1 MMLKKRMAVG
11 LLSGLTF
18 GVTAANAQVA
28 PALYGSGAYGANQPC
43 PYQMRVGDGATNK
56 IDSVDEVRKNL
67 EREQAFLVATLRAKN
82 KLKGTLDD
90 AKDVISGTIATK
102 YADFILEH
110 IDGQR
115 RCSDYKRYVINDPND
130 RPAPT
135 APAPTAPAPA
145 EPAPEPPPSTVDV
158 PKAKPGERSGHGKK
172 TPAERE
178 AARKALK
185 KAQSGGNAGT
195 SGPDASNPTPGS
207 ASRIPASVVEGIY
220 IDRAPAGEVPDDGAQ
235 SDMIPVTGFTPSQWN
250 EVCDRRRDGGVSQ
263 IVCSRSP
270 YTSVRKRAGSDEDCR
285 KALNTLMD
293 RTKDYQALEAKETAS
308 NRKISRL
315 EEELEYEKSLPV
327 ELRTTTK
334 QTTEGGYCAVC
345 EQAAQEARQR
355 QQYAALAMAGV
366 GAVDMFIDYRK
377 AKDIAQYNSALGWA
391 TQPSPGS
398 VAGPFLV
405 AQGLAGYISGGTGL
419 GTYGCA
425 TGING
430 AGNING
436 PMAQYPMYGANSNNP
451 ATMYPNGVYGVP
463 QAGAMYNPGVG
474 PWGPNGPYALNGT
487 QGPILTGTGQI
498 PYGAIIGTDAFGN
511 RIYSQGGVPNQYIAP
526 GSAPYGVPGQNG
538 VIFGSP
544 GQYGTGYNPYYN
556 TGVPGYTT
564 GNYQVPGVYNNGPY
578 ANGAYGNGALGV
590 NPMALQNG
598 VAQNTYAALQAEAAA
613 LNSRIGIL
621 TNSSS
626 GYNQS
631 MYGYTANNISG
642 YNQYG
647 APIYN
652 TNTTGPYL
660 SGSLTIGGSYVST
673 PNYLGT
679 SNSGVVISPA
689 TRKMGK

>member
-1 MMLKKRMAVG
+1 
-11 LLSGLTF
+11 
-18 GVTAANAQVA
+18 
-28 PALYGSGAYGANQPC
+28 
-43 PYQMRVGDGATNK
+43 
-56 IDSVDEVRKNL
+56 
-67 EREQAFLVATLRAKN
+67 
-82 KLKGTLDD
+82 
-90 AKDVISGTIATK
+90 
-102 YADFILEH
+102 
-110 IDGQR
+110 
-115 RCSDYKRYVINDPND
+115 
-130 RPAPT
+130 
-135 APAPTAPAPA
+135 
-145 EPAPEPPPSTVDV
+145 
-158 PKAKPGERSGHGKK
+158 
-172 TPAERE
+172 
-178 AARKALK
+178 
-185 KAQSGGNAGT
+185 
-195 SGPDASNPTPGS
+195 
-207 ASRIPASVVEGIY
+207 
-220 IDRAPAGEVPDDGAQ
+220 
-235 SDMIPVTGFTPSQWN
+235 
-250 EVCDRRRDGGVSQ
+250 
-263 IVCSRSP
+263 
-270 YTSVRKRAGSDEDCR
+270 
-285 KALNTLMD
+285 MD
-293 RTKDYQALEAKETAS
+293 RTKEYQALEAKEAAS
-308 NRKISRL
+308 NLKISRL
-315 EEELEYEKSLPV
+315 EEEREYEKGLPA

-334 QTTEGGYCAVC
+334 ETTEGDVC
-345 EQAAQEARQR
+345 LPCLAAAQEARQR

-391 TQPSPGS
+391 TQPSSGS
-398 VAGPFLV
+398 GVGPFLV

-425 TGING
+425 TGVNG
-430 AGNING
+430 AGNG

-451 ATMYPNGVYGVP
+451 AIMYPNGVYGVP
-463 QAGAMYNPGVG
+463 QAGAMYNPGAG

-487 QGPILTGTGQI
+487 QGPILTGTGSI

-564 GNYQVPGVYNNGPY
+564 GNYQVPGAYNNGPY
-578 ANGAYGNGALGV
+578 ANGAYGNGPLGV

-613 LNSRIGIL
+613 LNSRMGIL

-631 MYGYTANNISG
+631 MYGYTASNISG

-652 TNTTGPYL
+652 TSPTGPYVN
-660 SGSLTIGGSYVST
+660 GSITIGGSYIST

-679 SNSGVVISPA
+679 SNSGVVITPA